1 MSDKTSS
8 SSIPAAEATDL
19 GPTGSAPIIIESLG
33 ASLEAK
39 APKSIK
45 TKAASAAKLA
55 AAAEVVAAEPAHAA
69 KTAAGPTVSGFSVKK
84 MDRAIMELT
93 NDPNFWVS
101 DDNQELLDV
110 VDDLSS
116 TSPQNVLLTGPQG
129 CGKTELSMYFSAKYN
144 RPVIIMNC
152 ATVRETKDWFGYRDA
167 KDGSIFWHRSDFVR
181 AVEMGNCVVVLDE
194 FNRLHSTLHN
204 SLYPLLDGRRSTFVE
219 ELDSI
224 VVVGPRTVFFATAN
238 IGFSHTGTHTM
249 DSAIEDRFGYRL
261 NVDFPQVNKETEIIA
276 SKTGLEREKAR
287 KLATF
292 GQDIRRKSSGLAATL
307 SRPVSTRQL
316 IQSGILMKKF
326 EQRGLAGT
334 KALDYT
340 ILPNYSKEGGRDS
353 EQAQVLQLIQGVF
366 GA

>member
-1 MSDKTSS
+1 MKATAPVSVATPTVPTPTVAPTGG
-8 SSIPAAEATDL
+8 PAA
-19 GPTGSAPIIIESLG
+19 
-33 ASLEAK
+33 
-39 APKSIK
+39 
-45 TKAASAAKLA
+45 
-55 AAAEVVAAEPAHAA
+55 
-69 KTAAGPTVSGFSVKK
+69 VSGFSVKK
-84 MDRAIMELT
+84 MDRGILT
-93 NDPNFWVS
+93 LGNDPAFWVS

-110 VDDLSS
+110 VDDLSN

-129 CGKTELSMYFSAKYN
+129 CGKTELSLWFSAKFE

-181 AVEMGNCVVVLDE
+181 AVEQGNCVVVLDE

-224 VVVGPRTVFFATAN
+224 VVVGPRTIFFATAN
-238 IGFSHTGTHTM
+238 IGFAHTGTHTM

-261 NVDFPQVNKETEIIA
+261 NVDFPAVTKETDIIA
-276 SKTGLEREKAR
+276 NKTGIDREKAR

-292 GQDIRRKSSGLAATL
+292 GQDIRRKSTGLASTL

-316 IQSGILMKKF
+316 IQSAILMKKF
-326 EQRGLAGT
+326 ESRGLVGT

-340 ILPNYSKEGGRDS
+340 ILPGYSKEGGRDS
-353 EQAQVLQLIQGVF
+353 EQAQVLQIMQGIF

>member
-1 MSDKTSS
+1 MSEIISPASTSAVPAAATGPVVVVTPSVAGATTPTKTSRKS
-8 SSIPAAEATDL
+8 S
-19 GPTGSAPIIIESLG
+19 
-33 ASLEAK
+33 ASM
-39 APKSIK
+39 
-45 TKAASAAKLA
+45 KAAA
-55 AAAEVVAAEPAHAA
+55 PASV
-69 KTAAGPTVSGFSVKK
+69 TPPTVPTPTVSPTGGPAAVSGFTVKK
-84 MDRAIMELT
+84 MDRGILT
-93 NDPNFWVS
+93 LGSDPAFWVS

-110 VDDLSS
+110 VDDLSN
-116 TSPQNVLLTGPQG
+116 TAPQNVLLTGPQG
-129 CGKTELSMYFSAKYN
+129 CGKTELSLWFSSKFE

-181 AVEMGNCVVVLDE
+181 AVEMGNCVIVLDE

-224 VVVGPRTVFFATAN
+224 VVVGPKTIFFATAN

-261 NVDFPQVNKETEIIA
+261 NVDFPAITKETDIIA
-276 SKTGLEREKAR
+276 NKTGIDREKAR

-292 GQDIRRKSSGLAATL
+292 GQDIRRKSTGLASTL

-316 IQSGILMKKF
+316 IQSAILMKKF
-326 EQRGLAGT
+326 ESRGLVGT

-340 ILPNYSKEGGRDS
+340 ILPGYSKEGGRES
-353 EQAQVLQLIQGVF
+353 EQAQVLQIMQGIF

>member
-1 MSDKTSS
+1 MSDTSS
-8 SSIPAAEATDL
+8 SSSDSSMPAVETPATIAPAEATTA
-19 GPTGSAPIIIESLG
+19 PSVTEPAASTKSAGKI
-33 ASLEAK
+33 
-39 APKSIK
+39 
-45 TKAASAAKLA
+45 KAAAPAATSSSTPA
-55 AAAEVVAAEPAHAA
+55 SEV
-69 KTAAGPTVSGFSVKK
+69 KVSGFSVKK
-84 MDRAIMELT
+84 VDRGILHLN
-93 NDPNFWVS
+93 NDPNFYVS
-101 DDNQELLDV
+101 EDNQELLDV
-110 VDDLSS
+110 IDDLSS
-116 TSPQNVLLTGPQG
+116 SAPQNVMLTGPQG
-129 CGKTELSMYFSAKYN
+129 CGKTELSMYFSAKFN
-144 RPVIIMNC
+144 KPIIIMNC

-167 KDGSIFWHRSDFVR
+167 KAGAIYWHKSDFVR
-181 AVEMGNCVVVLDE
+181 AIETGNCVVVLDE

-204 SLYPLLDGRRSTFVE
+204 SLYPLLDARRSTFVE
-219 ELDSI
+219 ELDSV

-249 DSAIEDRFGYRL
+249 DSAVEDRFGYRL
-261 NVDFPQVNKETEIIA
+261 NVDFPAVSKETDIIA
-276 SKTGLEREKAR
+276 AKTGLDRDLAR

-292 GQDIRRKSSGLAATL
+292 GQDIRRKSSGLGATL

-326 EQRGLAGT
+326 NQRGLAST

>member
-1 MSDKTSS
+1 MSEIAAPASTSSPTAIEAPAVVVTPAIPTPAPSVPTAKASRKSS
-8 SSIPAAEATDL
+8 SSMKAAAPVVVPVVPTPTVAVTGGPAA
-19 GPTGSAPIIIESLG
+19 
-33 ASLEAK
+33 
-39 APKSIK
+39 
-45 TKAASAAKLA
+45 
-55 AAAEVVAAEPAHAA
+55 
-69 KTAAGPTVSGFSVKK
+69 VSGFTVKK
-84 MDRAIMELT
+84 MDRGILT
-93 NDPNFWVS
+93 LGSDPAFWVS

-110 VDDLSS
+110 VDDLSN
-116 TSPQNVLLTGPQG
+116 TAPQNVLLTGPQG
-129 CGKTELSMYFSAKYN
+129 CGKTELSLWFSAKFE

-224 VVVGPRTVFFATAN
+224 VVVGPKTIFFATAN

-261 NVDFPQVNKETEIIA
+261 NVDFPAVTKETDIIA
-276 SKTGLEREKAR
+276 NKTGIDREKAR

-292 GQDIRRKSSGLAATL
+292 GQDIRRKSIGLASTL

-316 IQSGILMKKF
+316 IQSTILMKKF
-326 EQRGLAGT
+326 ESRGLIGT

-340 ILPNYSKEGGRDS
+340 ILPGYSKEGGRDS
-353 EQAQVLQLIQGVF
+353 EQAQVLQIMQGIF